1 MLGDLG
7 DDAKM
12 LEEMPSRIVLWELGD
27 SFPVDRTAVCD
38 VSSEFVEGIFVLVHL
53 GVESTSPLDGPRK
66 LIVHRFDQVLDCARD
81 QHPGGIRARFSQ
93 RQRHFL
99 IALLQF
105 ESSNDGLT
113 LHRA

>member
-1 MLGDLG
+1 MFGNLG
-7 DDAKM
+7 DDAQV

-27 SFPVDRTAVCD
+27 SFPVDRATVCD
-38 VSSEFVEGIFVLVHL
+38 IGSEFVEGILVLVHL
-53 GVESTSPLDGPRK
+53 RVESTSPGWTAILV
-66 LIVHRFDQVLDCARD
+66 VHRFDQVLDCAGD
-81 QHPGGIRARFSQ
+81 QHTGSIRARLSQ

-105 ESSNDGLT
+105 EPGDDGLT